1 MRRKERAQGGI
12 MTKVGFIGTGTMG
25 RPMSGNLV
33 KRGFDVTLYDQ
44 DTARAAEV
52 GALWGCKAVPSLAGL
67 GDREFIVTMLPD
79 GKAVADVLTRAQNQA
94 LIKSCRP
101 GTIFIDMSS
110 SEPLITRETGAAL
123 KKHGMVL
130 VDAPVSGTRTRAE
143 SASLTIM
150 IGCSDE
156 SLVEKVRLVLS
167 AMGNQLFVVGGL
179 GTGHAM
185 KSLNNYLAAAALTAA
200 SEALIIGEKFGL
212 DPKVMIDVLNTATG
226 RSFVTEV
233 VMKDHVLTGKFA
245 SGFAIG
251 LLAKDVRIAADL
263 GEAIEIEAPVSRL
276 VRERLAFA
284 RDKLGAT
291 RDTSEAFLA
300 FKQQNA

>member
-1 MRRKERAQGGI
+1 

-25 RPMSGNLV
+25 RPMSGHLV
-33 KRGFDVTLYDQ
+33 ERGFDVTLYDQ

-52 GALWGCKAVPSLAGL
+52 AALWGCRSAPSLAGL
-67 GDREFIVTMLPD
+67 GDCQFIVTMLPD

-94 LIKSCRP
+94 LIKACKP

-110 SEPLITRETGAAL
+110 SEPLITRETGATL
-123 KKHGMVL
+123 KKRGMIL

-143 SASLTIM
+143 SATLTIM

-156 SLVEKVRLVLS
+156 SVVEKVRPVLS
-167 AMGNQLFVVGGL
+167 AMGNQLFVVGAL

-185 KSLNNYLAAAALTAA
+185 KALNNFLAATNLAAV
-200 SEALIIGEKFGL
+200 SEALLIGEKFGL
-212 DPKVMIDVLNTATG
+212 DPKLMIDVLNTATG

-233 VMKDHVLTGKFA
+233 VWKDHVLTGKFA

-263 GEAIEIEAPVSRL
+263 GEAIEVEAPVSRL
-276 VRERLAFA
+276 VRERLAYA
-284 RDKLGAT
+284 RDKLGGA

-300 FKQQNA
+300 FKDQRER

>member
-1 MRRKERAQGGI
+1 
-12 MTKVGFIGTGTMG
+12 MTKVGFIGVGNMG
-25 RPMSGNLV
+25 RPMSGHLV
-33 KRGFDVTLYDQ
+33 KRGFDVALYDQ

-52 GALWGCKAVPSLAGL
+52 AAHWGCKSVPSLASL
-67 GDREFIVTMLPD
+67 GDRGFIVTMLPD
-79 GKAVADVLTRAQNQA
+79 GKAVADVLTKAQNQA
-94 LIKSCRP
+94 LIKACKP

-123 KKHGMVL
+123 AKHGMTL

-143 SASLTIM
+143 SATLTIM
-150 IGCSDE
+150 IGCGDPA
-156 SLVEKVRLVLS
+156 LVEKVRPVLS
-167 AMGNQLFVVGGL
+167 AMGNQLFAVGAL
-179 GTGHAM
+179 GAGHAM
-185 KSLNNYLAAAALTAA
+185 KALNNFLGATNLAAV
-200 SEALIIGEKFGL
+200 SEALLIGEKFGL

-233 VMKDHVLTGKFA
+233 VWKDHVLTGKFA

-251 LLAKDVRIAADL
+251 LLAKDARIAADL
-263 GEAIEIEAPVSRL
+263 GEAIGIEAPVSQL

-284 RDKLGAT
+284 RDTLGAQ

-300 FKQQNA
+300 FKKQNT